1 MIPASVRE
9 HWAKSGGPASGDGVQ
24 RRRPQEPPHAFPNPP
39 ASGPVN
45 ARSSPTSGMPTPPPS
60 SEGRRHPA
68 PAHSNKSSSAPLPPM
83 SQLGPRPLYVPAP
96 PGAQFYT
103 VGGRTAEPMVGG
115 SQYPPPLPA
124 RVPSSGTGPRH
135 PFPPPVHATSSPLLP
150 TGAGGGDFPLPGVYY
165 PPTPPT
171 TARPP
176 PPPRP
181 QTEYDKVLAA
191 NAEFLQRIAQLT
203 QERTAQQHE
212 RQRLEK
218 ERVADREGKWL
229 AERER
234 DRLKAELDALQ
245 GKLAATLESRERE
258 KAAILARATD
268 WTKKVREQAAE
279 AVKKVE
285 GERDALAERV
295 RVLELDS
302 LAPAL
307 AEDPDL
313 ADLDLLYPD
322 DLPAPGVKTEDL
334 FIDPRLFLTS
344 DLDADTEGDAGP
356 ASTIALNEN
365 SGLDAFE
372 SMFDTAPSTM
382 YFTWEAPEA
391 VLKPKSTEGQSTED
405 ARPRKRRRRSEK
417 AAEVSVADG
426 EEAGDG
432 DGDGEFSLGTP
443 FPMPRIVAVNTM
455 KARNNPLNWL
465 MAVRSTTTSADG
477 GPGG

>member
-1 MIPASVRE
+1 
-9 HWAKSGGPASGDGVQ
+9 
-24 RRRPQEPPHAFPNPP
+24 
-39 ASGPVN
+39 
-45 ARSSPTSGMPTPPPS
+45 
-60 SEGRRHPA
+60 
-68 PAHSNKSSSAPLPPM
+68 M
-83 SQLGPRPLYVPAP
+83 SQLGPRPMYVPAP

-115 SQYPPPLPA
+115 SQYPPLLPV
-124 RVPSSGTGPRH
+124 RVPSSSTAPRH
-135 PFPPPVHATSSPLLP
+135 PFPPPVHATSSPLSFELP
-150 TGAGGGDFPLPGVYY
+150 PGGPGLGGDFPLPGVYY

-171 TARPP
+171 TARPLQRP
-176 PPPRP
+176 PTPPRP
-181 QTEYDKVLAA
+181 QTEYHKVLAA

-203 QERTAQQHE
+203 QERT
-212 RQRLEK
+212 LEQ

-245 GKLAATLESRERE
+245 GKLAATQESRARE
-258 KAAILARATD
+258 KAAVLARVTD

-295 RVLELDS
+295 RKLDS
-302 LAPAL
+302 VAPTL
-307 AEDPDL
+307 AEDLDL
-313 ADLDLLYPD
+313 ADLDLLCPD
-322 DLPAPGVKTEDL
+322 DLPAPGVETEDL
-334 FIDPRLFLTS
+334 FFDPRLFLPS
-344 DLDADTEGDAGP
+344 ISSNLDAEADAW
-356 ASTIALNEN
+356 ASTSIALNEN

-391 VLKPKSTEGQSTED
+391 DLKPTVGKSTEGQSTED

-417 AAEVSVADG
+417 ATEAADG
-426 EEAGDG
+426 DEAG

-443 FPMPRIVAVNTM
+443 FPMPHIVAVNTM

-465 MAVRSTTTSADG
+465 MAVRTTTKTSADG
-477 GPGG
+477 GLGG